1 VQARLPRVRLH
12 NVYGPTE
19 ATVDS
24 SAWTLEPGAPVPILQ
39 LPIGRP
45 INNTR
50 LYVLDAHDAPVPM
63 GISGQL
69 HIGGVG
75 VARGYLGLEQLT
87 AERFIDSPFVA
98 GDRLY
103 RTGDLVRYLPD
114 GTLEFLGRNDFQV
127 KLRGVRLEL
136 GEIEAC
142 LATHPAL
149 HEVAVLICDERLV
162 AYFTLRGQAP
172 SLQALRDHALEHLP
186 EYMVPAAFVQLDALP
201 LNPAGKLDRK
211 ALPAPG
217 LEAVLS
223 RAYEAPVGEV
233 ESLMAGIWAE
243 VLKLERVGRHDH
255 FFELGGHSLLA
266 VNLVARLRKAG
277 LDVDA
282 RTLFSQPTLAQLAA
296 KTAAQAPRVEAPQ
309 TAIPQL
315 NRRRR
320 I

>member
-1 VQARLPRVRLH
+1 
-12 NVYGPTE
+12 
-19 ATVDS
+19 
-24 SAWTLEPGAPVPILQ
+24 
-39 LPIGRP
+39 
-45 INNTR
+45 
-50 LYVLDAHDAPVPM
+50 M

-75 VARGYLGLEQLT
+75 VARGYLGLEQMT

-114 GTLEFLGRNDFQV
+114 GNLQFLGRNDFQV

-136 GEIEAC
+136 GEIEAR
-142 LATHPAL
+142 LAAHPAL
-149 HEVAVLICDERLV
+149 HEVAVLIRDERLV

-172 SLQALRDHALEHLP
+172 SLEALRTHVLEQLP

-211 ALPAPG
+211 ALPEPG

-223 RAYEAPVGEV
+223 RAYEAPEGEV
-233 ESLMAGIWAE
+233 ETLMATIWAD

-266 VNLVARLRKAG
+266 VNLVARMRKAG
-277 LDVDA
+277 LEVDA
-282 RTLFSQPTLAQLAA
+282 RSVFSQPTLAQLAA
-296 KTAAQAPRVEAPQ
+296 RTVAQVQRIEVPQ